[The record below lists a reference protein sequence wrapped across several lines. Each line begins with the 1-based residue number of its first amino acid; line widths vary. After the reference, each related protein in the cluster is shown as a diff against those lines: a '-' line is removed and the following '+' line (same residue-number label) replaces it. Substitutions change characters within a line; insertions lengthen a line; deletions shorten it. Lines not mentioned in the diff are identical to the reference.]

1 MGSQMSF
8 ATGDAGL
15 NWCVTFDRSA
25 RELSSQGRSTENTRL
40 TLKSQGSVLR
50 RTSVRRPAERSSPSP
65 PQEWHPLYAR
75 PTGVRV
81 PHGMLLSEPYMLG
94 QRTVKLKKELWDRVK
109 RCSDAAGYSGPEE
122 FIEHV
127 LERELAK
134 LEDTQ
139 SDEEIVKKLKGLGYL
154 E

>member
-1 MGSQMSF
+1 MNPTPLMRAPRG
-8 ATGDAGL
+8 ATL
-15 NWCVTFDRSA
+15 
-25 RELSSQGRSTENTRL
+25 
-40 TLKSQGSVLR
+40 
-50 RTSVRRPAERSSPSP
+50 
-65 PQEWHPLYAR
+65 
-75 PTGVRV
+75 
-81 PHGMLLSEPYMLG
+81 EPYMLG
-94 QRTVKLKKELWDRVK
+94 QRTVKLKKELWDRVQ
-109 RCSDAAGYSGPEE
+109 RCSAAAGYSGPEE

>member
-1 MGSQMSF
+1 
-8 ATGDAGL
+8 
-15 NWCVTFDRSA
+15 
-25 RELSSQGRSTENTRL
+25 
-40 TLKSQGSVLR
+40 
-50 RTSVRRPAERSSPSP
+50 
-65 PQEWHPLYAR
+65 
-75 PTGVRV
+75 
-81 PHGMLLSEPYMLG
+81 MLG

-139 SDEEIVKKLKGLGYL
+139 SDEDIVKKLKGLGYL

>member
-1 MGSQMSF
+1 MK
-8 ATGDAGL
+8 T
-15 NWCVTFDRSA
+15 
-25 RELSSQGRSTENTRL
+25 LSIL
-40 TLKSQGSVLR
+40 LILPVAL
-50 RTSVRRPAERSSPSP
+50 
-65 PQEWHPLYAR
+65 
-75 PTGVRV
+75 
-81 PHGMLLSEPYMLG
+81 LLSACGSGPGGPVY
-94 QRTVKLKKELWDRVK
+94 
-109 RCSDAAGYSGPEE
+109 AAGYSGPEE

>member
-1 MGSQMSF
+1 
-8 ATGDAGL
+8 
-15 NWCVTFDRSA
+15 
-25 RELSSQGRSTENTRL
+25 
-40 TLKSQGSVLR
+40 
-50 RTSVRRPAERSSPSP
+50 
-65 PQEWHPLYAR
+65 
-75 PTGVRV
+75 
-81 PHGMLLSEPYMLG
+81 MLG

-109 RCSDAAGYSGPEE
+109 RCSDAAGYSAPEE

-134 LEDTQ
+134 LEDAQ

>member
-1 MGSQMSF
+1 M
-8 ATGDAGL
+8 
-15 NWCVTFDRSA
+15 
-25 RELSSQGRSTENTRL
+25 
-40 TLKSQGSVLR
+40 
-50 RTSVRRPAERSSPSP
+50 
-65 PQEWHPLYAR
+65 
-75 PTGVRV
+75 RV